1 MSAAV
6 SEVTSI
12 STKGQVVL
20 PKAIRDSLSLVPG
33 SKLMVL
39 TDGDNILMKPIKEP
53 SLEEFDSLMVQSREL
68 AKKAGMTEDDITEA
82 IKSVRKRRKT
92 S

>member
-1 MSAAV
+1 MSAVV

-33 SKLMVL
+33 SKLMVFS
-39 TDGDNILMKPIKEP
+39 DGDNILMKPIKEP
-53 SLEEFDSLMVQSREL
+53 SLEEFDSLMAQSHEL
-68 AKKAGMTEDDITEA
+68 AQRVEMTEDDITEA
-82 IKSVRKRRKT
+82 IKTVRKRRKT